1 MKPNI
6 DINEWKIIES
16 KWDPAQQI
24 NSESLFSLGNGRMG
38 QRANNEEYF
47 GGDSLQGT
55 YVGGVYYP
63 DKTRVGWWKN
73 GYPDYF
79 AKVINAV
86 NFTGIDISIN
96 SEQLDLNIASVKT
109 FHRELNMK
117 EGVLKREF
125 EATLKNGITTQV
137 CTQRFLSIS
146 QDDLAVIKYEIQ
158 LEQDASIEIT
168 PFLDFNVTNSDSN
181 WNETFWKCINQGSN
195 DESGFVHS
203 QTKKLN
209 FHVAC
214 AMECRINGHKGL
226 SSNKESYSKTNYKIS
241 AKKNRKYTLYKYVSV
256 ISSQNTEIHNLEI
269 HAKNRA
275 ISAVNQGFNSL
286 LTEHNNAWLKKWE
299 FADIIIKGDLPAQQA
314 IRYNIFQLLQTFTGV
329 DSRLNIGP
337 KGFTGEKYGGSTY
350 WDTEAFCLPF
360 FLASS
365 EARISKN
372 LIVYRYKQLGKA
384 IENAEKLGFKNGAAL
399 YPMVTMNGEECHNEW
414 EITFEEIH
422 RNGAIVYGIYNYIR
436 HTQDYN
442 YLKEGGLEVIVAICR
457 FWAQRVNWSNE
468 RSKYV
473 ILGVTGPNEYENNVN
488 NNYYTNYIASWCLS
502 FAIQSLNRWEEEDL
516 VNYSEFSKKIKLSL
530 PELKNWQKISEN
542 IYFPFSKK
550 LDVFLQQDGFLDKE
564 IIPAKNIPQD
574 DIPINQKWSWDRI
587 LRSCFI
593 KQADTLQGMFFFED
607 QTSLEVLRKN
617 FDFYEPLTVH
627 ESSLSPSVHS
637 VLANR
642 LGYQEKAYDLYL
654 RTSRLDLDDYNNEVQ
669 EGLHITAMG
678 GTWMSIVY
686 GFGGMK
692 IIRDNLHF
700 EPKLPK
706 KWSRLIFNL
715 RWRDAVLRIV
725 IKQNDFNISNI
736 KGDSVDFFVSE
747 KKISLKNGE
756 NYNSNT
762 IL

>member
-16 KWDPAQQI
+16 KWDPKHQI
-24 NSESLFSLGNGRMG
+24 VSESLFSLGNGRMG
-38 QRANNEEYF
+38 QRANNEECF
-47 GGDSLQGT
+47 GGDHLQGT
-55 YVGGVYYP
+55 YIGGIYYP

-86 NFTGIDISIN
+86 NFTGINISIN
-96 SEQLDLNIASVKT
+96 SLQLDLNIASVKA
-109 FHRELNMK
+109 FHRELDMQH
-117 EGVLKREF
+117 GVLKRDF
-125 EATLKNGITTQV
+125 QATLRNGITAKV
-137 CTQRFLSIS
+137 SAQRFLSIV
-146 QDDLAVIKYEIQ
+146 QDDLAIIKYEIQ
-158 LEQDASIEIT
+158 LEEDASIEIT

-181 WNETFWKCINQGSN
+181 WDETFWESVNQGSEG
-195 DESGFVHS
+195 ESGFVHS
-203 QTKKLN
+203 KTKKLD
-209 FHVAC
+209 FQIAA
-214 AMECRINGHKGL
+214 AMECRIDGHKGL
-226 SSNKESYSKTNYKIS
+226 SANQESYSKTNYSIS
-241 AKKNRKYTLYKYVSV
+241 AKKNKKYTLYKYVSV
-256 ISSQNTEIHNLEI
+256 VNSQNTEINNLEAY
-269 HAKNRA
+269 AKKRA
-275 ISAVNQGFNSL
+275 INAVNQGFNSL
-286 LTEHNNAWLKKWE
+286 LQEHSNAWLRKWE
-299 FADIIIKGDLPAQQA
+299 LADIIIEGDPPAQQA

-350 WDTEAFCLPF
+350 WDTEAYCLPF

-365 EARISKN
+365 DSKISKN
-372 LIVYRYKQLGKA
+372 LLIYRYKQLGKA

-399 YPMVTMNGEECHNEW
+399 YPMVTMNGEESHNEW

-457 FWAQRVNWSNE
+457 FWAQRVNWSFE
-468 RSKYV
+468 RNKYV

-488 NNYYTNYIASWCLS
+488 NNYYTNFIASWCLS
-502 FAIQSLNRWEEEDL
+502 YAIKSLKSWEREDL
-516 VNYSEFSKKIKLSL
+516 ENYSQFIRNIKIELK
-530 PELKNWQKISEN
+530 ELKNWKKISEN
-542 IYFPFSKK
+542 IYFPFSEK
-550 LDVFLQQDGFLDKE
+550 LGIFLQQDGFLDKE
-564 IIPAKNIPQD
+564 IVPAKNIPQN

-627 ESSLSPSVHS
+627 ESSLSPSVHC

-642 LGYQEKAYDLYL
+642 LGYKEKAYDLYL
-654 RTSRLDLDDYNNEVQ
+654 RTSRLDLDDYNNEVHQ
-669 EGLHITAMG
+669 GLHITAMG
-678 GTWMSIVY
+678 GTWMSVVY

-692 IIRDNLHF
+692 IIGDDLHF
-700 EPKLPK
+700 EPELPK
-706 KWSRLIFNL
+706 KWAGLNFHL
-715 RWRDAVLRIV
+715 RWRNAILQIAIR
-725 IKQNDFNISNI
+725 QNVFNITNI
-736 KGDSVDFFVSE
+736 KGDSVDFVVY
-747 KKISLKNGE
+747 KNKIILKSGE
-756 NYNSNT
+756 NFNSNMT
-762 IL
+762 L